1 MDQDHRQGEHADSA
15 VLHAL
20 SFGEP
25 AIARDALFERL
36 DGQLIRARDRAW
48 RTVVVSIVDERDVTW
63 VQVGPADDPS
73 TSVVLRL
80 HDHQHPEL
88 ALAALREWSDLPDDR
103 RTTWIE
109 VGRASRASARRGAG
123 RSRCL

>member
-1 MDQDHRQGEHADSA
+1 MDQDRSRGVRADPA

-25 AIARDALFERL
+25 AVTRDALFARL
-36 DGQLIRARDRAW
+36 DGQLIRGRERAW
-48 RTVVVSIVDERDVTW
+48 RTEVVSIVAERDVTW
-63 VQVGPADDPS
+63 VQVVPADDPS

-80 HDHQHPEL
+80 RDDKRPEL
-88 ALAALREWSDLPDDR
+88 ALAALREWLDLPDDR

-109 VGRASRASARRGAG
+109 VGLRG
-123 RSRCL
+123 

>member
-1 MDQDHRQGEHADSA
+1 MDQDRSQGVHADPA

-20 SFGEP
+20 SFVEP
-25 AIARDALFERL
+25 ALVRDALFARL
-36 DGQLIRARDRAW
+36 DGQLIRGRERAW
-48 RTVVVSIVDERDVTW
+48 RTEVVSIVAERDVTW
-63 VQVGPADDPS
+63 VQIGPADDHS

-80 HDHQHPEL
+80 HDNEHPEL

-109 VGRASRASARRGAG
+109 VGLRG
-123 RSRCL
+123 